1 MENRKIWLLADT
13 HFGYKGDE
21 EEWLD
26 DYVGYFEDVII
37 PLMKKEA
44 GEDDILIH
52 LGDVFDNR
60 STIGLNT
67 IYRVIRL
74 FEEFS
79 KIFKDIRITV
89 GNHDIMKKSTN
100 DITSINMLKHIP
112 GVKVYYTPEV
122 EVIDGKSCLFN
133 PWIEDPE
140 KEKQVLSGINVD
152 YIFGHLEINGSQ
164 VSNRSGVKINV
175 TGGVE
180 GDNFKKSQ
188 VYAGHI
194 HIRQDN
200 KNIHYVGNP
209 YHKDRG
215 DRDNIKGITI
225 LDIKTNKT
233 RFIENNVSPKYM
245 KENIYDILN
254 MTVGELKERWKNN
267 RIELHMKNSDI
278 TKCNF
283 DDFCSILKGSYR
295 SFQPIGDNVMQ
306 ELDTTSEFNF
316 NDAKSSDEYMED
328 FLLKQDLTDEMLKSI
343 QDKMNEYRDRL

>member
-37 PLMKKEA
+37 PLMKKES

-133 PWIEDPE
+133 PWVEDPE
-140 KEKQVLSGINVD
+140 KEKQVLSGVNVD

-175 TGGVE
+175 IGGVE

-233 RFIENNVSPKYM
+233 RFIENTVSPKYM